1 MHAHPDD
8 ESLFTGH
15 IIASAMERG
24 ARVLVLTLTRG
35 ERGHTE
41 LPGLRFLNSDQ
52 LAMAQHRSNEL
63 KQALDALGG
72 PQHSFLGVRSYLD
85 SGVRRTAAGNLRV
98 ERPIDNRS
106 LVASGTK
113 VVADEILKALRDFR
127 PDAVVTYGADGLTG
141 HPDHKLT
148 HAATVAAVR
157 SYRTR
162 GVRPELW
169 QLSPLSRAQV
179 KVGSSRTVSAKR
191 EAIAAHRSQVA
202 DAGSQFRIG
211 ELVVDPNHQEGLR
224 ILRPR
229 PLGKLRDVVRAVW
242 ALPLG
247 IIAAIAGTLVHQA
260 RSFGE
265 ISLPYGI
272 ALALVLVVSL
282 ALGLRLSRPSR
293 GALNL
298 MLIGF
303 IPTMFWLAQPQQG
316 GEIFIP
322 ANFTGQVWSFGSIA
336 IAVLIAAFPKLNQT
350 AWRQRGR

>member
-1 MHAHPDD
+1 
-8 ESLFTGH
+8 
-15 IIASAMERG
+15 MERG

-35 ERGHTE
+35 ERGQTE
-41 LPGLRFLNSDQ
+41 VPELRFLNSDS
-52 LAMAQHRSNEL
+52 LAMAEHRSVEL
-63 KQALDALGG
+63 SQALDALGC
-72 PQHSFLGVRSYLD
+72 PQHKFLGVRRYLD
-85 SGVRRTAAGNLRV
+85 SGVRRTGAGNLRAQ
-98 ERPIDNRS
+98 RPIDNRS
-106 LVASGTK
+106 LVAAGTR
-113 VVADEILKALRDFR
+113 VVADEILTVLRDFR

-169 QLSPLSRAQV
+169 QLSTLQRAQV
-179 KVGSSRTVSAKR
+179 KVGSSRTASAKR
-191 EAIAAHRSQVA
+191 AAIAAHRSQVA
-202 DAGSQFRIG
+202 DSGSQFRIG

-224 ILRPR
+224 ILKPR
-229 PLGKLRDVVRAVW
+229 PLGKFRDVVRAVW

-265 ISLPYGI
+265 VSLQYGI
-272 ALALVLVVSL
+272 VVAMLLVASL
-282 ALGLRLSRPSR
+282 ALGLRVSRPSR

-303 IPTMFWLAQPQQG
+303 IPTIFWLAQPQQG

-322 ANFTGQVWSFGSIA
+322 ANLVGQMWSYGSIA
-336 IAVLIAAFPKLNQT
+336 IAVLVAVFPKLNRT
-350 AWRQRGR
+350 AWQQRGR